1 MTTHPGPA
9 PTTAT
14 LPVEGAVLTY
24 DVRGDLAST
33 TPDRPPLL
41 LIGAP
46 MPATGFATLASH
58 FPDRVVVTYDP
69 RNTGRSTRD
78 EPTAAVTTAE
88 HAADL
93 HALLAALG
101 RGPVDLFGSSGGA
114 VVALGLVARYP
125 DDLRTLVAHEPPAG
139 GLLPDAERLAAV
151 QADILDTY
159 DREGHGPAMARFIA
173 HVMHRGQV
181 PADALGAPAPDPAMF
196 GLSAEDDGRRDD
208 PLMANLRGGGAR
220 DGVDVEAVGR
230 AATRVVVGVGAQSGG
245 PTDGEMAARSG
256 YALAAALGV
265 EPVVFPGG
273 HNGFLGGEFG
283 QTGEPDAFAATLRAV
298 LESPVPS

>member
-9 PTTAT
+9 PTTDT

-41 LIGAP
+41 LVGAP
-46 MPATGFATLASH
+46 MPASGFTTLASH

-93 HALLAALG
+93 HALVTALG

-114 VVALGLVARYP
+114 VVALGLLALHP
-125 DDLRTLVAHEPPAG
+125 DDLRVLVAHEPPVA

-151 QADILDTY
+151 HADIIHTY

-173 HVMHRGQV
+173 HVMHRGEV
-181 PADALGAPAPDPAMF
+181 PADALDRPAPDPAMF

-208 PLMANLRGGGAR
+208 PLMANLRGGVAG
-220 DGVDVEAVGR
+220 GEVDVEAVRR
-230 AATRVVVGVGAQSGG
+230 APTTVVVGVGAESGG

-256 YALAAALGV
+256 HALAAALGL

-273 HNGFLGGEFG
+273 HNGFLGGEYG

-298 LESPVPS
+298 LDQAVAS